1 MSAAMNPSEIPTVI
15 SPPITYAEAAAEI
28 KSRTAP
34 EKMLLDHSLAEVLEM
49 AANRKDEKS

>member
-1 MSAAMNPSEIPTVI
+1 MRASEIPTVV

-28 KSRTAP
+28 KSRTEP

-49 AANRKDEKS
+49 ASNRKDENS